1 MADFVQLK
9 HPEYQ
14 SMHARPDGEVRE
26 ETADIESRCTTSTGG
41 GDDGGVRVGTWM
53 NQGLLRV
60 SQARNG
66 RLEVV
71 HNANAEEGAE
81 HRPPCQAD
89 SWLHIRPQESGGRV
103 STGRDPHADGVGGHL
118 G

>member
-66 RLEVV
+66 MSITQMQKKELNIDLHVRQIHGYIYGLKNPEVESLLEET
-71 HNANAEEGAE
+71 HMPME
-81 HRPPCQAD
+81 
-89 SWLHIRPQESGGRV
+89 
-103 STGRDPHADGVGGHL
+103 
-118 G
+118 